1 MELEAIPIELEKL
14 FSEAE
19 KRIMEDVV
27 ERIRINGFAGATA
40 RWELTRLQQLGESE
54 ETLRQTMKD
63 LLQASDKQLDLIFSE
78 AVYEAYY
85 THKPA
90 YSLMGM
96 QQIPYEQNT
105 ALQQLV
111 EATKVQT
118 HGQLENITQTTGF
131 AVRSKGSTQITY
143 VGTQEFYK
151 NTLDA
156 AMIDIHSG
164 AFSYEQVL
172 NRTIKTMTDSGLRY
186 IQYES
191 GRSFRIDSAARMA
204 VSTGFRQVQGH
215 INEEAARQLGTN
227 YYEVPWHAGARPT
240 HQAWQGKVYSYDD
253 LVRVCGLGSVTGL
266 CGANCYH
273 SYLPFIPGV
282 SVRTYTDKWLEE
294 QNTKENTP
302 KEYGGKEY
310 TTYQALQ
317 MQRRMERNM
326 RASRE
331 SIELLKKGEADEET
345 LTSARANYKAQ
356 QQQYRDFSKE
366 MGLPEQL
373 NRVFQDQRGDV
384 MKDKKIEY
392 DGIPHSWVQGMK
404 MSDEDAIKWANP
416 NYNFNIPPNA
426 NIRDYPYNSNCANSV
441 VAAEMRFR
449 GYDVIARG
457 RKENRSLQWEPFTA
471 WVDPE
476 IHKATGGLEEI
487 RKFAA
492 SLPDMS
498 RVEVVIE
505 YPDESAI
512 PNHVILALK
521 KDTKAIFYD
530 PQNGGI
536 LSSDYMKT
544 TKKAKEISYCR
555 LDQLEVGDRGVT
567 ACRRAGE

>member
-54 ETLRQTMKD
+54 ETLRQTMKE

-105 ALQQLV
+105 VLQQLV

-373 NRVFQDQRGDV
+373 NRVFQDQRGNV
-384 MKDKKIEY
+384 TKGLEKA
-392 DGIPHSWVQGMK
+392 GK
-404 MSDEDAIKWANP
+404 MSKMESGGRILDPNGEYERKWAKSYYQEIRAKSTDCAKVAKRAGITVEEAEAIKDYLFVSGQYYNEFEGKMVLFDPDPAIAQSWQRLSEGKKKEVQPFDYTLIQHELYEMQIKKNNP
-416 NYNFNIPPNA
+416 GIDHHVAHAMAAQKY
-426 NIRDYPYNSNCANSV
+426 DYQTP
-441 VAAEMRFR
+441 AEEY
-449 GYDVIARG
+449 YDRLRK
-457 RKENRSLQWEPFTA
+457 RKEEG
-471 WVDPE
+471 
-476 IHKATGGLEEI
+476 K
-487 RKFAA
+487 
-492 SLPDMS
+492 
-498 RVEVVIE
+498 
-505 YPDESAI
+505 
-512 PNHVILALK
+512 
-521 KDTKAIFYD
+521 
-530 PQNGGI
+530 
-536 LSSDYMKT
+536 
-544 TKKAKEISYCR
+544 
-555 LDQLEVGDRGVT
+555 
-567 ACRRAGE
+567 

>member
-54 ETLRQTMKD
+54 ETLRQTMKE

-90 YSLMGM
+90 YSLTGM

-105 ALQQLV
+105 VLQQLV

-373 NRVFQDQRGDV
+373 NRVFQDQRGNV
-384 MKDKKIEY
+384 TKGLEKA
-392 DGIPHSWVQGMK
+392 GK
-404 MSDEDAIKWANP
+404 MSKMESGGRILDPNGEYERKWAKSYYQEIRAKSTDCAKVAKRAGITVEEAEAIKDYLFVSGQYYNEFEGKMVLFDPDPAIAQSWQRLSEGKKKEVQPFDYTLIQHELYEMQIKKNNP
-416 NYNFNIPPNA
+416 GIDHHVAHAMAAQKY
-426 NIRDYPYNSNCANSV
+426 DYQTP
-441 VAAEMRFR
+441 AEEY
-449 GYDVIARG
+449 YDRLRK
-457 RKENRSLQWEPFTA
+457 RKEEG
-471 WVDPE
+471 
-476 IHKATGGLEEI
+476 K
-487 RKFAA
+487 
-492 SLPDMS
+492 
-498 RVEVVIE
+498 
-505 YPDESAI
+505 
-512 PNHVILALK
+512 
-521 KDTKAIFYD
+521 
-530 PQNGGI
+530 
-536 LSSDYMKT
+536 
-544 TKKAKEISYCR
+544 
-555 LDQLEVGDRGVT
+555 
-567 ACRRAGE
+567 